1 VDLRPEVGTSRVQSF
16 ALVLLIGHATL
27 FCTSSAL
34 AQATPAVSASAN
46 SQITQ
51 PKDAEPT
58 TIKANRKA
66 SSYLPAEDGIEAK
79 ESHRGFIATLPD
91 SAIKAA
97 KAGSYANALG
107 EYGFLDHA
115 DAPDTVNPALW
126 HHARVNTANGLFK
139 VTDRIYQVRGFDL
152 SVMTIIEGDTGLI
165 VTDPMTVTEA
175 AKGGMDLYYQHRPYK
190 PVVAVIYS
198 HSHLDHFGGVKGVI
212 SEADVASGKVRIY
225 APNNFMDAL
234 VKENVVIGNAMMR
247 RAAFQFGPLLP
258 HGEKGQVDAGLGKA
272 SVSGSS
278 SLIPPT
284 NMIEKTVET
293 HTIDG
298 VEIVFV
304 NTPDTEAPAEMIM
317 YYPQFRTLNM
327 AELVTRNLHNLLPLR
342 GTQVRNANDWAKD
355 INYALAEFGPKTD
368 ILISQH
374 QWPYWGTDRIDTIL
388 RKQRDLYK
396 FINDQTIRLINH
408 GYKPGEIAEILKE
421 PASLSGEWSTREF
434 YGTVSHNSKA
444 VYQRV
449 LGWYDG
455 NPANLN
461 PLPPIEAGKK
471 TVEYMGGAQAILTR
485 ARKDFADG
493 QYRWVAEV
501 LNQLVFAE
509 PDDKQARELE
519 ADALEQLGYQSESAT
534 WRNAYLEAAQ
544 ELRGKLPGAGRWQ
557 INNDLVHSMPL
568 DAYFDFMGVRL
579 NAPKAEGKKIV
590 INWRFSDT
598 KKDYILN
605 LENSALTYLAN
616 KVSDH
621 ADATITLDRPTL
633 NAINLQQTT
642 FREEVMAGKISIQ
655 GDVQKLIEF
664 NSLFDSFVPDFPV
677 VTPMPPPANH
687 GRD

>member
-1 VDLRPEVGTSRVQSF
+1 MDLRPGLGAPYVQRF
-16 ALVLLIGHATL
+16 ALMLLIGYVTL
-27 FCTSSAL
+27 FCTSSAP
-34 AQATPAVSASAN
+34 AQSTLDFSASD
-46 SQITQ
+46 SLQTTQ
-51 PKDAEPT
+51 PRDAEPA
-58 TIKANRKA
+58 TIKANRQAA
-66 SSYLPAEDGIEAK
+66 SHLPAEDGIEAK
-79 ESHRGFIATLPD
+79 ESQRGFIATLPD

-115 DAPDTVNPALW
+115 DAPDSVNPALW
-126 HHARVNTANGLFK
+126 HHARANNTNGLFK

-175 AKGGMDLYYQHRPYK
+175 AKAGMNIYYQHRPFK

-225 APNNFMDAL
+225 APNNFLDAL
-234 VKENVVIGNAMMR
+234 VKENVLIGNAMMR

-258 HGEKGQVDAGLGKA
+258 RGEKGQVDAGLGKA

-284 NMIEKTVET
+284 DTIETPVEI

-298 VEIVFV
+298 VQIVFV

-374 QWPYWGTDRIDTIL
+374 QWPYWGAERIDTIL

-408 GYKPGEIAEILKE
+408 GYKPSEIAEILKE

-434 YGTVSHNSKA
+434 YGTVSHDSKA

-461 PLPPIEAGKK
+461 PLPPVESSKK
-471 TVEYMGGAQAILTR
+471 TVEYMGGSQAILTR

-501 LNQLVFAE
+501 LNRLVFAE
-509 PDDKQARELE
+509 PENKQARELE

-544 ELRGKLPGAGRWQ
+544 ELRGMLPVAGRWQ
-557 INNDLVHSMPL
+557 INNDLVRSMPL
-568 DAYFDFMGVRL
+568 DAYFDFMGARL
-579 NAPKAEGKKIV
+579 NGPKAEGKKIV

-598 KKDYILN
+598 KQDYVLN

-616 KVSDH
+616 RDSDH
-621 ADATITLDRPTL
+621 ADATIILDRPTFD
-633 NAINLQQTT
+633 AINLQQTT
-642 FREEVMAGKISIQ
+642 FREQVMTGKVSIQ
-655 GDVQKLIEF
+655 GDVQKLVDF
-664 NSLFDSFVPDFPV
+664 NSLFDSFVPDFSV
-677 VTPMPPPANH
+677 VTPMSPPADH
-687 GRD
+687 

>member
-1 VDLRPEVGTSRVQSF
+1 MRPARIAFLNAVLMLAMASSCF
-16 ALVLLIGHATL
+16 AQ
-27 FCTSSAL
+27 F
-34 AQATPAVSASAN
+34 
-46 SQITQ
+46 TQ

-58 TIKANRKA
+58 TIKVNRQA
-66 SSYLPAEDGIEAK
+66 AAHLPTEDGIEEQ
-79 ESHRGFIATLPD
+79 ESHRGFIATLPS
-91 SAIKAA
+91 SAIKVA

-139 VTDRIYQVRGFDL
+139 VTDRIYQVRGFDI
-152 SVMTIIEGDTGLI
+152 STMTIIEGDSGLI

-175 AKGGMDLYYQHRPYK
+175 AKAGMDLYYQHRPFK

-198 HSHLDHFGGVKGVI
+198 HSHLDHFGGVKGVVT
-212 SEADVASGKVRIY
+212 EDDVSAGKVHIY
-225 APNNFMDAL
+225 APDNFMDAL

-247 RAAFQFGPLLP
+247 RAAFQFGPQLP
-258 HGEKGQVDAGLGKA
+258 RGEKGQVDAGLGKS
-272 SVSGSS
+272 SVSGNS

-284 NMIEKTVET
+284 NTILKPVET

-317 YYPQFRTLNM
+317 YYPQFRVLNM

-374 QWPYWGTDRIDTIL
+374 QWPYWGVERIDGIL

-408 GYKPGEIAEILKE
+408 GYKPSEIAEILKE
-421 PASLSGEWSTREF
+421 PASLSAEWSTREF

-461 PLPPIEAGKK
+461 PLPPVEGGKK
-471 TVEYMGGAQAILTR
+471 TVEYMGGAQAILSR

-493 QYRWVAEV
+493 QYRWVAQV

-509 PDDKQARELE
+509 PYNKEARELE

-534 WRNAYLEAAQ
+534 WRNAYLEATQ
-544 ELRGKLPGAGRWQ
+544 ELRGKLPGAGHWQ
-557 INNDLVHSMPL
+557 INNDLVRSMPL

-579 NAPKAEGKKIV
+579 NGPKAEGKKMV
-590 INWRFSDT
+590 INWRFSYT
-598 KKDYILN
+598 KQNYVLN
-605 LENSALTYLAN
+605 LENSALTYLSN
-616 KVSDH
+616 RISDH
-621 ADATITLDRPTL
+621 ADATITMDRPTL
-633 NAINLQQTT
+633 DAISLQQTT
-642 FREEVMAGKISIQ
+642 FRNAVMEGKISID
-655 GDVQKLIEF
+655 GEIQKLIEF
-664 NSLFDSFVPDFPV
+664 NGLFDHFVPDFPV
-677 VTPMPPPANH
+677 VTPTPLPSDQ
-687 GRD
+687 GGD